1 MPTFKRY
8 KKKRRTKKVK
18 NRRKNRSYKKRKMRR
33 RTRKKK
39 MKGAGHF
46 QQVPGM
52 MGGWEF
58 VPTAR
63 PLGKPLPKIPI
74 TPRQLSTMQQ
84 IYFQK
89 FRKELPK
96 TIPDESKTF
105 DPLLS
110 FYPLYQAAMETIR
123 QQEQSTTT
131 TTTTTMMLPT
141 TEVRKAT
148 TTVSETKSEM
158 SPPSGNDEDDADMA
172 DINDPIKNQKLI
184 DMADK
189 QTAEILLGI
198 KKMTSGKQAAFSII
212 LTGAQI
218 IALFNESS
226 CTISK
231 CDGFNKLIEVSLKA
245 ISNRPVYIDWN
256 DPNDGSL
263 SIRLPGAEIAALNKS
278 YGAMWDQ
285 QLQETI
291 ICVKQRVGLL
301 LYNEDGYFCPLGIDT
316 YENLVKGVY
325 KLEDTLSLTFIPD
338 PNFHGAIDQ
347 DDVIQNFSPR
357 TQCASNWQDSLV
369 VSRSLIEFT
378 REETSQEKE
387 ARLKQLE
394 EDVKR
399 PEPQGGSISH
409 SQEVIPPFITTQTRA
424 AEEIITTTVE
434 DVGLNGKIPTSALV
448 KVEEV
453 SSRFVGDLASTNDNI
468 HDVTGS
474 RFPTGREA
482 ELVNVRTA
490 LAITQAEQI
499 LMGLQEMTNLTD
511 FLSNAPRGNN
521 RDAVMAQR
529 SLCQLIKQAGFCIG
543 KTIEGTAT
551 DPAVKEMYKETLMDR
566 NCINTML
573 TVCPPTYY
581 PDGSAKGVVLVPVYS
596 GNGNTCDNVLNFIFR
611 NGFDGRGGQ
620 YQQHVKLRAFMGVR
634 DRLMATISRFPP
646 GALFYGPVMST
657 KLAMNQPSG
666 YFDARSQLQPGITFN
681 EGERIPLDMRQAP
694 PERFLIYDPRK
705 NKLMDQMIK
714 YLVRKRFYRNPT
726 VFLKKL
732 IKLAENQSGRRTQIY
747 CSPIDYKSV
756 GQNATLLHVAS
767 RDSLYFP
774 LDVNGWS
781 TVSPF
786 TEKEWTSQ
794 ELLGNHGLIKQKLMI
809 GLHLFFSNSRI
820 KQEIARDA
828 VQMQTS
834 FDQLQHSQ
842 KELTASI
849 AELSG
854 RIPNYQMTAEQNKQF
869 QRIES
874 ETHRI
879 ILLSKLFTA
888 INKDDPQPFFQQEE
902 DFLLT
907 GHNPFWEMILTSLNV
922 PLKNVYDQTD
932 YPFYDFQYI
941 APKNLITDQVSSNN
955 NGVDRTFDALNTC
968 GIHEGEVCYAS
979 SNGEYLPT
987 LQTARAADH
996 AASQHQQ
1003 NARHRIN
1010 AVMITRNQF
1019 RRNPAYARLREG
1031 AIGNPL
1037 YALNL
1042 GFTIRP
1048 SLGFTT
1054 LNHAITVIQKRAKTS
1069 LSKERD
1075 PAFLFGVS
1083 FYEMINATTCSSCE
1097 PCSTTTKTDLL
1108 HTCLPNFSG
1117 ATVAKKTKKCKLICT
1132 GCSNTSP
1139 LLKWQVG
1146 AQNVTNKGSKTRAK
1160 TCFCDCYQEEYYNHV
1175 ILEGEQQKYQTKRD
1189 QLCGGRQQPL
1199 NMVHGNISV
1208 QYNSDGALYNF
1219 IKATRQN
1226 WIKDGLPKKYAQF
1239 NYSVGVC
1246 TKKCGCQGKC
1256 LGNQMRAY
1264 RALVAFGQLAQGEI
1278 QANTFDV
1285 DPRYNWVTLYIN
1297 AVTSDIEKQNR
1308 MTNVY
1313 CLVSIL
1319 FEQMVIDTEKNTI
1332 IIKEPLN
1339 GMLQTVFKQ
1348 KTMAAVTKI
1357 LSNQLF
1363 WSHERITRELAG
1375 QDINFP
1381 TPNGPAPFAAIILQW
1396 QTTLGTTNFYKP
1408 TSQFLLLKFLL
1419 NSIVIG
1425 VPSVKNLTLYQTAN
1439 VETVIGNIDIN
1450 GNGDFVN
1457 SGGAKSV
1464 EVDYKGTSAAEASGK
1479 FMDSL
1484 KNNPSAWKISDKRPD
1499 TLSPHVLK
1507 RHAGGKGKEIGDYG
1521 QQMTAFAG
1529 EATCLTGDLNAFNRP
1544 GLAKRVSVTC
1554 RNTSLTS
1561 REMTDNIRERG
1572 DECFQLFSKP
1582 NGTSPHLSLVAIQ
1595 VLQVARVPQDS
1606 MVAALQ
1612 QLPKA
1617 ILAIKERKQ
1626 QLKGIVQRGNV
1637 SVVAKRQNNL

>member
-46 QQVPGM
+46 EQLPGII
-52 MGGWEF
+52 GGWEF

-63 PLGKPLPKIPI
+63 PLGKPPPKIPI
-74 TPRQLSTMQQ
+74 TPRQLSTMQTIYQ
-84 IYFQK
+84 IDSGGL
-89 FRKELPK
+89 ELPRE
-96 TIPDESKTF
+96 IPDE
-105 DPLLS
+105 S
-110 FYPLYQAAMETIR
+110 FYPLYQAAKATIR

-131 TTTTTMMLPT
+131 TTTTTTRMLPAT
-141 TEVRKAT
+141 AMRKAT
-148 TTVSETKSEM
+148 TTVSETKSG
-158 SPPSGNDEDDADMA
+158 SPDPPPRSRDQ
-172 DINDPIKNQKLI
+172 DITTPAENKNLI
-184 DMADK
+184 DQAK
-189 QTAEILLGI
+189 EQTAQILLRI
-198 KKMTSGKQAAFSII
+198 KEMTSGKSDPFQIN

-218 IALFNESS
+218 IALFDESS
-226 CTISK
+226 CTITT
-231 CDGFNKLIEVSLKA
+231 CPEFNKLIEVSLKA
-245 ISNRPVYIDWN
+245 IKNRPVYIDWN
-256 DPNDGSL
+256 DPNDGSGSL

-316 YENLVKGVY
+316 YEKLVKGDY
-325 KLEDTLSLTFIPD
+325 DLAASAPLMFIPD
-338 PNFHGAIDQ
+338 VDSVARIAQQGFIDG
-347 DDVIQNFSPR
+347 FSPHG
-357 TQCASNWQDSLV
+357 QCKRIWEDSLV

-387 ARLKQLE
+387 ARLKHLRR
-394 EDVKR
+394 KR
-399 PEPQGGSISH
+399 PEPQGGSISL
-409 SQEVIPPFITTQTRA
+409 SQVVISPFITTQTRA

-434 DVGLNGKIPTSALV
+434 DVGVNGRIPKSALV
-448 KVEEV
+448 QVEEV

-499 LMGLQEMTNLTD
+499 LMGLREMKNLD
-511 FLSNAPRGNN
+511 IRFWNNAPGGNN

-551 DPAVKEMYKETLMDR
+551 DPAVKEMYKQTLMDR

-596 GNGNTCDNVLNFIFR
+596 GNGNTCDNVLDFIFR

-620 YQQHVKLRAFMGVR
+620 YPQQVALRAFMGVR

-681 EGERIPLDMRQAP
+681 EGERIPLDMKQPP
-694 PERFLIYDPRK
+694 PEPFLIYDPRK
-705 NKLMDQMIK
+705 NVNMKLLID
-714 YLVRKRFYRNPT
+714 YLVGNGFYRNPT

-732 IKLAENQSGRRTQIY
+732 IKLAEQQPERQTQIY

-756 GQNATLLHVAS
+756 GQNANLLHRAS

-774 LDVNGWS
+774 LGVNGWS

-794 ELLGNHGLIKQKLMI
+794 ELLGVPDLITHKLIDGLV
-809 GLHLFFSNSRI
+809 LFFSTTGI
-820 KQEIARDA
+820 GEEIFVRYTTSSSGLTATSDNFLQQQQNLA
-828 VQMQTS
+828 QQTEPLS
-834 FDQLQHSQ
+834 PQQLQDV
-842 KELTASI
+842 LTINRNIHQIS
-849 AELSG
+849 LQL
-854 RIPNYQMTAEQNKQF
+854 R
-869 QRIES
+869 
-874 ETHRI
+874 
-879 ILLSKLFTA
+879 LFHA
-888 INKDDPQPFFQQEE
+888 INAVKGGDRTAAQLFFQQEE

-907 GHNPFWEMILTSLNV
+907 DHNPFWEMILTSLNV
-922 PLKNVYDQTD
+922 PLKNAYNQTD

-1010 AVMITRNQF
+1010 AAMITRNQF

-1042 GFTIRP
+1042 GFTISP
-1048 SLGFTT
+1048 SLGFAT
-1054 LNHAITVIQKRAKTS
+1054 LAHAITVIQKRASTS
-1069 LSKERD
+1069 LSKEWD
-1075 PAFLFGVS
+1075 PAFLFGES

-1108 HTCLPNFSG
+1108 HTCLPNLTG
-1117 ATVAKKTKKCKLICT
+1117 ATVSKKMKKCKFICT

-1160 TCFCDCYQEEYYNHV
+1160 TCFCDCYQEEYYNPV
-1175 ILEGEQQKYQTKRD
+1175 IL
-1189 QLCGGRQQPL
+1189 
-1199 NMVHGNISV
+1199 
-1208 QYNSDGALYNF
+1208 
-1219 IKATRQN
+1219 
-1226 WIKDGLPKKYAQF
+1226 
-1239 NYSVGVC
+1239 
-1246 TKKCGCQGKC
+1246 QG
-1256 LGNQMRAY
+1256 
-1264 RALVAFGQLAQGEI
+1264 
-1278 QANTFDV
+1278 
-1285 DPRYNWVTLYIN
+1285 
-1297 AVTSDIEKQNR
+1297 
-1308 MTNVY
+1308 
-1313 CLVSIL
+1313 
-1319 FEQMVIDTEKNTI
+1319 
-1332 IIKEPLN
+1332 
-1339 GMLQTVFKQ
+1339 
-1348 KTMAAVTKI
+1348 
-1357 LSNQLF
+1357 
-1363 WSHERITRELAG
+1363 
-1375 QDINFP
+1375 
-1381 TPNGPAPFAAIILQW
+1381 
-1396 QTTLGTTNFYKP
+1396 
-1408 TSQFLLLKFLL
+1408 
-1419 NSIVIG
+1419 
-1425 VPSVKNLTLYQTAN
+1425 
-1439 VETVIGNIDIN
+1439 
-1450 GNGDFVN
+1450 
-1457 SGGAKSV
+1457 
-1464 EVDYKGTSAAEASGK
+1464 
-1479 FMDSL
+1479 
-1484 KNNPSAWKISDKRPD
+1484 
-1499 TLSPHVLK
+1499 
-1507 RHAGGKGKEIGDYG
+1507 
-1521 QQMTAFAG
+1521 
-1529 EATCLTGDLNAFNRP
+1529 
-1544 GLAKRVSVTC
+1544 
-1554 RNTSLTS
+1554 
-1561 REMTDNIRERG
+1561 
-1572 DECFQLFSKP
+1572 
-1582 NGTSPHLSLVAIQ
+1582 
-1595 VLQVARVPQDS
+1595 
-1606 MVAALQ
+1606 
-1612 QLPKA
+1612 
-1617 ILAIKERKQ
+1617 
-1626 QLKGIVQRGNV
+1626 
-1637 SVVAKRQNNL
+1637 